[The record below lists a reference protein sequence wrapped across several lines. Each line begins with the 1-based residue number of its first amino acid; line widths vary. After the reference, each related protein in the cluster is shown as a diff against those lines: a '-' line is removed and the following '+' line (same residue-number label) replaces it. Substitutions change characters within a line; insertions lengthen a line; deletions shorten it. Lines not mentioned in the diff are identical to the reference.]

1 MEERSQIEV
10 TLRKLFAAQRLAV
23 LSTQGDGRPYGSLV
37 AFCSSDDLRR
47 LVFATTRNTRKFGY
61 LSAHPWVALVVDSRS
76 NRESD
81 FHEAIAVTATGRS
94 REASGDERSRLAERY
109 LAKHPALGG
118 FVASPTCAIVVVDVT
133 TYYLVS
139 RFQHVVELHMEPAP

>member
-1 MEERSQIEV
+1 MEERGQIEE
-10 TLRKLFAAQRLAV
+10 TLRELFDAQRLAV
-23 LSTQGDGRPYGSLV
+23 LSTQSDERPYGSLV
-37 AFCSSDDLRR
+37 AFCASGDLRR
-47 LVFATTRNTRKFGY
+47 LVFATTRSTRKFDH
-61 LSAHPWVALVVDSRS
+61 LSADPWVALVVDSRS

-109 LAKHPALGG
+109 LAKHPALAG
-118 FVASPTCAIVVVDVT
+118 FVASPTCAIIVVEVT